1 MPDPLTRSIAFA
13 ACLSLASVLPMAHA
27 QSAFDVATIRP
38 SSGEVKYERNG
49 TTDFAYGTLRLHDV
63 TLATCIH
70 IAYNVPL
77 PLIQTSPNFSPKMT
91 SIHYDIFARAA
102 PETTD
107 QEMRIMLQD
116 LLRDRFHLAF
126 HRETREMRVF
136 ALTIAKGG
144 IKMHPSAGEGHM
156 LRENNRT
163 GLVARFMTMA
173 ELAEYLAD
181 PLGAPLADHTG
192 LTGQYDFVLDFTPYV
207 DSERTSED
215 VRPDPAAV
223 FRAALKGDLG
233 LDLVQ
238 ARDQVSLFL
247 IDHADKPTA
256 N

>member
-1 MPDPLTRSIAFA
+1 MPDPLTRTITFA
-13 ACLSLASVLPMAHA
+13 ACLSLASALSMAQA

-38 SSGEVKYERNG
+38 SSGEVRYERNG

-91 SIHYDIFARAA
+91 SVHYDILARAA

-107 QEMRIMLQD
+107 QEMRIMLQN

-126 HRETREMRVF
+126 QRETREMRVF

-156 LRENNRT
+156 LVRT
-163 GLVARFMTMA
+163 IA
-173 ELAEYLAD
+173 
-181 PLGAPLADHTG
+181 
-192 LTGQYDFVLDFTPYV
+192 
-207 DSERTSED
+207 
-215 VRPDPAAV
+215 
-223 FRAALKGDLG
+223 
-233 LDLVQ
+233 
-238 ARDQVSLFL
+238 QVSSPASGPWQSLPSIL
-247 IDHADKPTA
+247 LTHSALRSPITRDLPANTTSSSTSLPTWIA
-256 N
+256 SAPTRMSGQIRPLSSEQLSRESSVSILCRPGTR